1 MFHDINQEEKMDDKQ
16 EYKTQSVRL
25 ETDLVDQV
33 SRYVEQFEQEHRVKI
48 GFTGA
53 VRKALIELL
62 ERAK

>member
-1 MFHDINQEEKMDDKQ
+1 MDDKQ

-25 ETDLVDQV
+25 ETNLVDQV